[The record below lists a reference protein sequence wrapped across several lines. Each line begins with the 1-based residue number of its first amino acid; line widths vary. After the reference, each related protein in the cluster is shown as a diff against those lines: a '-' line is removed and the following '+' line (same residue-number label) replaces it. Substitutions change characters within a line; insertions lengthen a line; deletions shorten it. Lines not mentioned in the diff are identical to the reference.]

1 MDGSGAFISQM
12 NASWAAVAANWTRA
26 MVDDLGLA
34 AVPLLAASGSG
45 MNRVIAEPAGGPLSS
60 AFIAASV
67 AELVAIGG
75 AGYNVQLE
83 EPGSPT
89 IKAQWLDF
97 LGRWVDALAA
107 AGGKTLAI
115 IIGGECRARDWMWMD
130 CGDYRLFAANA
141 SMPRPNLK
149 VITESTYEQEPA
161 AWKGILANAVRG
173 LGADLLQPG
182 LEYGPPLDNPANG
195 CHAAAKAAN
204 ISTLYVWVNTP
215 TTQSQ
220 WDSFGSWLAE

>member
-1 MDGSGAFISQM
+1 MCVVAGSLAFVWEQSKVRW
-12 NASWAAVAANWTRA
+12 SRRPDWY
-26 MVDDLGLA
+26 
-34 AVPLLAASGSG
+34 GS
-45 MNRVIAEPAGGPLSS
+45 LSD
-60 AFIAASV
+60 ALVRGHDVGVGRIAASV

-75 AGYNVQLE
+75 AGYNLQLE

-97 LGRWVDALAA
+97 LGRWLDALAT

-115 IIGGECRARDWMWMD
+115 IIGGECRARDWMFMD

-141 SMPRPNLK
+141 SMPRPNLR